1 MIFPFLAC
9 YSLALDYFE
18 LVVNGLYSVPSSSL
32 QSSLDASLI
41 PHVMGLFF
49 TQIQDAF
56 TGSQTTLLDPP
67 HSLDNA
73 AFERTGFSGISEI
86 PFSGKDHGAFFL
98 DTALDEIR
106 GRGTHLWDRS
116 RKLGMTR
123 DR

>member
-18 LVVNGLYSVPSSSL
+18 LVLNGLYSVPSSSL

-67 HSLDNA
+67 HSLENTTFDGT
-73 AFERTGFSGISEI
+73 EVGGIGEMPVI
-86 PFSGKDHGAFFL
+86 GRNHGAFFL

-116 RKLGMTR
+116 RKLGMAR
-123 DR
+123 SR